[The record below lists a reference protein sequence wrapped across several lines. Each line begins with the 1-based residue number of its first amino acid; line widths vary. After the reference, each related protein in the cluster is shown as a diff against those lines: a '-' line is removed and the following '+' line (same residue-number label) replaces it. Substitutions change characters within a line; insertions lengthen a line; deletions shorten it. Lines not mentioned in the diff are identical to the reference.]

1 VSVLGESLGLK
12 LLAVVF
18 FVGFIGLIVY
28 ASRGCGLDADGTKC
42 TASREDITKIR
53 ASEYY
58 CKLVA
63 YRDACGRFPTTEQGL
78 IALAKPP
85 ARPPLC
91 PHYPDVPFV
100 RKAEP
105 PKDGWGDG
113 EVRLVEIPSQ
123 AETND
128 NIVAFWV
135 SRWPARKGERKEYN
149 YLLSALDDEAALA
162 AQARV
167 TATRAGAVPNAP
179 KQRRIAVEFAG
190 GELGSLAPE
199 QPVEA
204 KVALNSG
211 KVMRTYVEPL
221 PSRQSWRLFI
231 EFEPDGKKP
240 VDLRASLGLRG
251 RALTETWS
259 YVWRP

>member
-1 VSVLGESLGLK
+1 
-12 LLAVVF
+12 
-18 FVGFIGLIVY
+18 LIVY

-105 PKDGWGDG
+105 PKDGWGEEFVYESNNG
-113 EVRLVEIPSQ
+113 GFRILSPGRQ
-123 AETND
+123 RWYQQN
-128 NIVAFWV
+128 NWGGN
-135 SRWPARKGERKEYN
+135 SRAVDAGYP
-149 YLLSALDDEAALA
+149 
-162 AQARV
+162 
-167 TATRAGAVPNAP
+167 RAGINLCFESV
-179 KQRRIAVEFAG
+179 R
-190 GELGSLAPE
+190 
-199 QPVEA
+199 PVH
-204 KVALNSG
+204 
-211 KVMRTYVEPL
+211 
-221 PSRQSWRLFI
+221 
-231 EFEPDGKKP
+231 
-240 VDLRASLGLRG
+240 VDVFGL
-251 RALTETWS
+251 E
-259 YVWRP
+259 VF

>member
-1 VSVLGESLGLK
+1 MSVLGESLGLK

-105 PKDGWGDG
+105 PKDGWGEEFVYESNNG
-113 EVRLVEIPSQ
+113 GFRILSPGRQ
-123 AETND
+123 RWYQQN
-128 NIVAFWV
+128 NWGGN
-135 SRWPARKGERKEYN
+135 SRAVDAGYP
-149 YLLSALDDEAALA
+149 
-162 AQARV
+162 
-167 TATRAGAVPNAP
+167 RAGINLCFESV
-179 KQRRIAVEFAG
+179 R
-190 GELGSLAPE
+190 
-199 QPVEA
+199 PVH
-204 KVALNSG
+204 
-211 KVMRTYVEPL
+211 
-221 PSRQSWRLFI
+221 
-231 EFEPDGKKP
+231 
-240 VDLRASLGLRG
+240 VDVFGL
-251 RALTETWS
+251 E
-259 YVWRP
+259 VF